1 MSAYSGTRSE
11 GNPRD
16 GMFAVVETEQG
27 MAMLTVVMVMLM
39 LTVLGIAAITVSGF
53 ENNMA
58 GLQRTM
64 EASANAAESCLG
76 TGANVILQTLLPENG
91 AQIPTSGTNNLVE
104 PAGPVVSTNN
114 NPTLLGNEIMGN
126 PENNIDVAKGIGP
139 TGLAARPNLHM
150 SVGAYDVVGDIDR
163 LYVKLRAG
171 SGQQQFAA
179 YDGTGVGAGS
189 SGSDVYYRVT
199 CIATNTA
206 TGTESRISALYA
218 CALTGDGCQKQP

>member
-1 MSAYSGTRSE
+1 MSAYRVMRSR
-11 GNPRD
+11 GNRCDPQFAGRD
-16 GMFAVVETEQG
+16 SEQG
-27 MAMLTVVMVMLM
+27 MAMLTVVMVLLM
-39 LTVLGIAAITVSGF
+39 LTILGIAAITVSGL

-58 GLQRTM
+58 GQQRTM

-91 AQIPTSGTNNLVE
+91 AQVPGTLVW
-104 PAGPVVSTNN
+104 PAGPVVDTNN

-126 PENNIDVAKGIGP
+126 PENKTDVAKQTKP
-139 TGLAARPNLHM
+139 TDPVARPNLHM
-150 SVGAYDVVGDIDR
+150 IVGSYDVVGDIDR

-189 SGSDVYYRVT
+189 SCSDVYYRVT

-206 TGTESRISALYA
+206 TGTESQISSLYA